1 MPTEVLERVSMSGE
15 RNTYRIT
22 LIDRFVHF
30 RHRILDGFP
39 LGGNKAVLITRKSGR
54 LSFILKF
61 WYPGNVQYHAMD
73 SAELEK
79 SVGELEMVRK
89 SLAD

>member
-1 MPTEVLERVSMSGE
+1 MSTEVLERVSMSGE

-30 RHRILDGFP
+30 RHHILGGFL

-54 LSFILKF
+54 LNFILKF

-79 SVGELEMVRK
+79 FVGELEIVRK
-89 SLAD
+89 RLAE